1 MATVA
6 QDSRFTARFC
16 KGKGP
21 GCPRGIA
28 SKKGSAIIGPSVMN
42 KFGLLLLPALV
53 LLAQPFVALAQ
64 DTDPSE
70 VFLKAYM
77 TAQQAEKMERD
88 NLLQPALAKL
98 RFAGSLLEQL
108 KKANGDWQPAIVDY
122 RSRKIGEAILRVE
135 SKISTQTDLSDA
147 TAASTIPEPGL
158 PSIGGTHAEPSVEL
172 SGGQAPPPV
181 DTQAAIRDAT
191 RELRARVDALEAEL
205 KSSREQIDTAQKEK
219 FEIKGKLQESD
230 AALEQ
235 AKSDLAKSSKA
246 EQNVRDQLAAAQKSL
261 AGIQDSGSS
270 DQKGALALKGEITQL
285 KKALEAA
292 QTGRTAA
299 EKESTEATTKLADSN
314 KQVVSATRER
324 EAMARERDDALKQ
337 LKAAGDAQARVQ
349 ALVAEN
355 SDLQQRLATAVNTV
369 REISADKP
377 KKAQELRDVK
387 IEMEKLRDQL
397 VASQKQNQDNDKTIT
412 DLRSQL
418 DEASGTLAAVKLN
431 GASSAETTQLVKENQ
446 MLRGIVI
453 RERQEEARREQAKKL
468 MLAEFDKLKIKSDVL
483 DQQIH
488 LLAEPITKLSDEEL
502 ALLKK
507 PIVAISD
514 NNPGTIKAS
523 LTMAKPDSGG
533 SITIT
538 GPPPE
543 KADKAPEKTSLET
556 VANGGGNQI
565 GPEVETSFK
574 PGVPNDLLPL
584 AREAKSSFDHGKFK
598 DAEKEYQQILA
609 KSPNNLYSLSNLG
622 VVFFRN
628 GKLKAAELTLKKA
641 IALAPKDEFT
651 HTTLGIVYYRQS
663 KFDDALSELT
673 KSLAI
678 NPKSATAHNYLG
690 ITASQKGWQEA
701 AEKEMLEAIANN
713 PDYADAHFNLAVV
726 YSTSQPP
733 AKELA
738 RRHYEKALA
747 LGAAPDPTLDKL
759 LGR

>member
-1 MATVA
+1 
-6 QDSRFTARFC
+6 
-16 KGKGP
+16 
-21 GCPRGIA
+21 
-28 SKKGSAIIGPSVMN
+28 MN
-42 KFGLLLLPALV
+42 KFGLFLLPALA

-108 KKANGDWQPAIVDY
+108 KKTNGDWQPAIVDY

-147 TAASTIPEPGL
+147 TAASTIPEPDL
-158 PSIGGTHAEPSVEL
+158 PAIGGTRSEPSVEL
-172 SGGQAPPPV
+172 GGSQAPPSV
-181 DTQAAIRDAT
+181 DTQAAIRNAT

-205 KSSREQIDTAQKEK
+205 KSSREQIDTAQREK
-219 FEIKGKLQESD
+219 FEIKGKLQETD

-235 AKSDLAKSSKA
+235 ARSELAKSSKA
-246 EQNVRDQLAAAQKSL
+246 EQDVRDQLAAAQKSL
-261 AGIQDSGSS
+261 AGIQESGNS

-292 QTGRTAA
+292 QAGRTAA
-299 EKESTEATTKLADSN
+299 EKESAAANMKLADSN

-324 EAMARERDDALKQ
+324 DAIARERDDALKQ

-488 LLAEPITKLSDEEL
+488 LLAEPITKLSDDEL

-523 LTMAKPDSGG
+523 LTMAKPESGG
-533 SITIT
+533 SITI
-538 GPPPE
+538 GPPPAAAGQAGE
-543 KADKAPEKTSLET
+543 KSSLES

-565 GPEVETSFK
+565 GPEVQTSFK
-574 PGVPNDLLPL
+574 PGVPNDLMPL
-584 AREAKSSFDHGKFK
+584 AREAKASFDRGKFK

-726 YSTSQPP
+726 YSTSSPP

-738 RRHYEKALA
+738 KRHYEKALA